1 MASLTPHRPLECGP
15 RVWRPMVAVGH
26 DYNAQGQLDTRI
38 GRIMWEER
46 AIGQADKQ
54 GRVTHGPPV
63 PSRQISHAQGKRPE
77 T

>member
-1 MASLTPHRPLECGP
+1 MPKGNWIQELDASL
-15 RVWRPMVAVGH
+15 
-26 DYNAQGQLDTRI
+26 
-38 GRIMWEER
+38 WEER

-63 PSRQISHAQGKRPE
+63 PSRQISHEQGKRPE